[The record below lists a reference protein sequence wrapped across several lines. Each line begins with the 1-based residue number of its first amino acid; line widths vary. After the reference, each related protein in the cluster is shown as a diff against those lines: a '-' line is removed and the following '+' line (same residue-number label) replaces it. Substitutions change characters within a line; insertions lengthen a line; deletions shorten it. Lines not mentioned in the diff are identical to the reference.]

1 MIYKF
6 RSMFNE
12 VEKDGPQLSS
22 QKSQD
27 NTYWKIHEKN
37 KVR

>member
-12 VEKDGPQLSS
+12 AEKDGPQLSS
-22 QKSQD
+22 QHDQGS
-27 NTYWKIHEKN
+27 HLL
-37 KVR
+37 KV